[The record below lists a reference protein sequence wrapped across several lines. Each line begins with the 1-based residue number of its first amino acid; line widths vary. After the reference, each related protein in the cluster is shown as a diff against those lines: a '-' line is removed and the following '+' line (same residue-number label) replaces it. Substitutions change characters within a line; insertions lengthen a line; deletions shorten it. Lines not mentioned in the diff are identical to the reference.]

1 MIDNVKII
9 IPARKNSKGLPFKNR
24 KLYDYT
30 INSIPEEYRHKIIF
44 NTDDE
49 FLISK
54 CINDD
59 IKYYIR
65 PEELGS
71 DFASTKSVILDMFY
85 KNEFKYEE
93 IIIMLYLTYPE
104 RTFEEII
111 NAYNFFIEK
120 KAKSLLCRK
129 EINSTHP
136 YLYMIDVGDNKGV
149 QIKEH
154 NLYRR
159 QDYPKVFEI
168 SHFISI
174 FNINELLI
182 LNENLY
188 NKDTIFYD
196 IDNKIDIDEQKDFD
210 KLII

>member
-30 INSIPEEYRHKIIF
+30 IKSIPEEYRNKIIF

-54 CINDD
+54 CINDN
-59 IKYYIR
+59 IKYYVR

-111 NAYNFFIEK
+111 KAYNFFIEK

-136 YLYMIDVGDNKGV
+136 YLYMIDIGDNKGV
-149 QIKEH
+149 QIKKH

-174 FNINELLI
+174 FNINELLN

-188 NKDTIFYD
+188 NKDTIFYN
-196 IDNKIDIDEQKDFD
+196 IGNKIDVDEQKDLN